1 MSFLKDL
8 PAALQAAWA
17 NALPNS
23 WANNWAPDGNLLG
36 KRLAIPSIPLGR
48 WIRWLTSASL
58 AFLLT
63 NSLWLLPAWAL
74 SAVEEATITS
84 PPTQPVTT
92 QPANRPSAAAS
103 ALAGESFVANAV
115 RTVGDAVVR
124 IDTERTVT
132 RNVPDMF
139 YDDPFFRGSFGG
151 RNGGFQSIPQE
162 ERLRGQGS
170 GFIINEQGDILTNAH
185 VVDGTDQVTVKLK
198 DGRSFEGYVEGIDDI
213 TDLAVI
219 RINAGNEPL
228 PTSRLG
234 DSDDVEVGD
243 WAIAV
248 GNPLGLDNTVT
259 LGIVSTLKRSSAAV
273 GIPDKRI
280 DFIQTDAAINP
291 GNSGGPLLNSQ
302 GEVIGINTAIRA
314 DAMGIG
320 FAIPIN
326 KAKAIQAS
334 LARGERIAHPY
345 LGVQIATLTP
355 DMAKMNNEDPNSAI
369 ELPVTDGVLVVRV
382 LPNTPAADAGLRR
395 GDVITRIAGVRVK
408 QADQLQSRVDL
419 VKVGE
424 ALEVTLKRGD
434 RTQTLSVKT
443 ADLSTQEEA

>member
-1 MSFLKDL
+1 
-8 PAALQAAWA
+8 
-17 NALPNS
+17 
-23 WANNWAPDGNLLG
+23 
-36 KRLAIPSIPLGR
+36 
-48 WIRWLTSASL
+48 
-58 AFLLT
+58 
-63 NSLWLLPAWAL
+63 
-74 SAVEEATITS
+74 
-84 PPTQPVTT
+84 
-92 QPANRPSAAAS
+92 
-103 ALAGESFVANAV
+103 
-115 RTVGDAVVR
+115 
-124 IDTERTVT
+124 
-132 RNVPDMF
+132 VPDMF

-151 RNGGFQSIPQE
+151 RSGGFQSIPQE

-170 GFIINEQGDILTNAH
+170 GFIISEQGDILTNAH

-198 DGRSFEGYVEGIDDI
+198 DGRSFEGYVEGIDEI
-213 TDLAVI
+213 TDLAVV
-219 RINAGNEPL
+219 RINTAGEAL
-228 PTSRLG
+228 PISRLG
-234 DSDDVEVGD
+234 DSDNVSVGD

-291 GNSGGPLLNSQ
+291 GNSGGPLLNAQ

-334 LARGERIAHPY
+334 LSRGERIAHPY

-369 ELPVTDGVLVVRV
+369 ELPETDGVLVVRV

-395 GDVITRIAGVRVK
+395 GDVITEIAGLRVK
-408 QADQLQSRVDL
+408 QADQLQSRVDR

-424 ALEVTLKRGD
+424 ALKVTLRRGD
-434 RTQTLSVKT
+434 RTEKLSVKT
-443 ADLSTQEEA
+443 ADLSEQQST